1 MSEPVASTRDAEV
14 LLVLLADP
22 VGSLEAGSKE
32 VKEFG
37 ASGRREGL
45 ETSPEVPPSL
55 HLLEGHGRQSPDN
68 GPDRK
73 READHDRRC
82 RQGEEDLPPVRFDRR
97 WLRCDDRVLEPIE
110 RHHARR
116 IGLPSPWW

>member
-45 ETSPEVPPSL
+45 ETSP
-55 HLLEGHGRQSPDN
+55 
-68 GPDRK
+68 
-73 READHDRRC
+73 
-82 RQGEEDLPPVRFDRR
+82 
-97 WLRCDDRVLEPIE
+97 
-110 RHHARR
+110 
-116 IGLPSPWW
+116 